1 METQEL
7 IGYYTLR
14 NFLNDPLPVDDFNR
28 IKFLEAELF
37 LIVQP
42 DGTVIGP
49 ITIPP
54 EPGASE
60 KKFMDIEGTVK
71 NWSSPLSLEFAA
83 KGRPNTGTADFLY
96 RYLLLSYK
104 NLGKRYQSTLMSG
117 RYGTY
122 KFRTIVRKVNLRR
135 LGQRLVSWL

>member
-42 DGTVIGP
+42 DGTVIG
-49 ITIPP
+49 TYY
-54 EPGASE
+54 
-60 KKFMDIEGTVK
+60 D
-71 NWSSPLSLEFAA
+71 SS
-83 KGRPNTGTADFLY
+83 
-96 RYLLLSYK
+96 
-104 NLGKRYQSTLMSG
+104 
-117 RYGTY
+117 
-122 KFRTIVRKVNLRR
+122 
-135 LGQRLVSWL
+135 

>member
-42 DGTVIGP
+42 DGPVIGY

-96 RYLLLSYK
+96 RSSCSVTK
-104 NLGKRYQSTLMSG
+104 TWEKGIS
-117 RYGTY
+117 
-122 KFRTIVRKVNLRR
+122 
-135 LGQRLVSWL
+135 QRLCLAGTVTTSSGP